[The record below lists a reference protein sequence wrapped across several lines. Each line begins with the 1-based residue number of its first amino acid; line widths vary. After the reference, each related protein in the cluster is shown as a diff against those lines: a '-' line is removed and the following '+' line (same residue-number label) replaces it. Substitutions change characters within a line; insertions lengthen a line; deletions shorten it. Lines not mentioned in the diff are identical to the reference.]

1 METAKLK
8 IEGMSCG
15 HCVKQVTAALAKLPG
30 VEVVDVKVGS
40 AEVRLD
46 PARSSVE
53 AVTGAVTAAGYEA
66 TADESGRVKSAGSCG
81 TGCCGSKVNL
91 TSVGGRSHE

>member
-15 HCVKQVTAALAKLPG
+15 HCVKQVTAALRTLSG
-30 VEVVDVKVGS
+30 VEVVDVQVGS

-46 PARSSVE
+46 PARSSVP
-53 AVTGAVTAAGYEA
+53 AVVGAVTAAGYNA
-66 TADESGRVKSAGSCG
+66 TADESGSPDRPNTCG

-91 TSVGGRSHE
+91 TGVRGRSQ